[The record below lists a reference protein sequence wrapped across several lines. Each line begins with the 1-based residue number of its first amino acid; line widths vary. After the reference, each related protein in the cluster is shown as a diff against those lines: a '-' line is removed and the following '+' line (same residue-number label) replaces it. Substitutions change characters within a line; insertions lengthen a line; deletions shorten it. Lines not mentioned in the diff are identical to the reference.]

1 MNGNNISK
9 RDIRWLIY
17 DIPCLILMLI
27 IVVFAPHFLAHA
39 AYSKKAT
46 HNANVRDVQFLLLIK
61 GYHPGPTDG
70 KCGVQTQSA
79 IEEFKSTLA
88 NIPPGASCS
97 IQFLDSIKASLITS
111 LSGGP
116 PAEHEIA
123 SQGIS

>member
-46 HNANVRDVQFLLLIK
+46 HNANVRVEI
-61 GYHPGPTDG
+61 G
-70 KCGVQTQSA
+70 KSA
-79 IEEFKSTLA
+79 LEALM
-88 NIPPGASCS
+88 
-97 IQFLDSIKASLITS
+97 
-111 LSGGP
+111 
-116 PAEHEIA
+116 H
-123 SQGIS
+123 